1 MANQNDT
8 FAANA
13 SLAQDNDSPEQN
25 DDFWTHEE
33 IDGTRWNK
41 SFPYQLLLVKKQGSG
56 YVSDAA
62 WTFTLPISPES
73 ISFSMPFAIQGQVQ
87 LDGFHESHG
96 GAPVRFITFTGTTGV
111 MPLRGSAESRGTAN
125 LGEAIFAGTIQNAA
139 RTAQAATGQP
149 PQPNVLT
156 DDELSSILNGSGYYQ
171 FRKLQEWFENYVAF
185 KKTEAGREWRMA
197 LAIWKDQAIYLVT
210 PQTFNVS
217 RNAGSPYEYPYQL
230 AFKAW
235 KRVKLSAPDP
245 AANVFQP
252 AVRDANKL
260 GKMLKAISD
269 ARNVLEAA
277 RDTIAAV
284 GGDLDHAL
292 FEPVRELALF
302 VKDLVGVPI
311 AMADLPVQILTDAK
325 QAIISAISV
334 QAAQGALSQAFSTAN
349 AKVQEQVAQIA
360 LLGSQTSQAQV
371 QNGVL
376 AGAPDGST
384 DPANDPFN
392 DPTANYA
399 LFSQVNIGQV
409 NLPPSLVRA
418 VVNERERVRQKT
430 RLDFEQQRDTLI
442 QIMAD
447 FADAVGAG
455 SSSFATAYGRR
466 QPNTTRQPTTQD
478 HQVLFAMNR
487 MALELNRL
495 AASGETNRF
504 QIDSIN
510 YMAGLASRSG
520 IAFQIPK
527 SKFSVP
533 YPYGVTI
540 EQLAT
545 RYLGDPDRWIE
556 IVALN
561 GLRAPYVDEEG
572 FDLPLLTD
580 GRGNEV
586 QVADSSLLFVGQMVW
601 LSSTTTSRTSR
612 RITKIKKLTSTQ
624 SILTLDGDPDLER
637 FSTLAQASLHAFLPD
652 TVNSMMTIYIPSD
665 SNPGDQDYKTK
676 AIPGLNTFDPFLT
689 AGGVDLLL
697 TESGDLA
704 ITPDGDCRLAV
715 GLANIVQIAR
725 TRLSVQQGTL
735 NRHPQFGLAIKAGM
749 STADVDAKTLLESTK
764 TLFADDP
771 MFTGVKG
778 ATVVKKGNAT
788 TIALQVG
795 IQGVSQFIPI
805 SFNVPR

>member
-1 MANQNDT
+1 
-8 FAANA
+8 
-13 SLAQDNDSPEQN
+13 
-25 DDFWTHEE
+25 
-33 IDGTRWNK
+33 
-41 SFPYQLLLVKKQGSG
+41 
-56 YVSDAA
+56 
-62 WTFTLPISPES
+62 
-73 ISFSMPFAIQGQVQ
+73 
-87 LDGFHESHG
+87 
-96 GAPVRFITFTGTTGV
+96 
-111 MPLRGSAESRGTAN
+111 
-125 LGEAIFAGTIQNAA
+125 
-139 RTAQAATGQP
+139 
-149 PQPNVLT
+149 
-156 DDELSSILNGSGYYQ
+156 
-171 FRKLQEWFENYVAF
+171 
-185 KKTEAGREWRMA
+185 
-197 LAIWKDQAIYLVT
+197 
-210 PQTFNVS
+210 
-217 RNAGSPYEYPYQL
+217 
-230 AFKAW
+230 
-235 KRVKLSAPDP
+235 
-245 AANVFQP
+245 
-252 AVRDANKL
+252 
-260 GKMLKAISD
+260 
-269 ARNVLEAA
+269 
-277 RDTIAAV
+277 
-284 GGDLDHAL
+284 
-292 FEPVRELALF
+292 
-302 VKDLVGVPI
+302 
-311 AMADLPVQILTDAK
+311 
-325 QAIISAISV
+325 
-334 QAAQGALSQAFSTAN
+334 
-349 AKVQEQVAQIA
+349 
-360 LLGSQTSQAQV
+360 
-371 QNGVL
+371 
-376 AGAPDGST
+376 
-384 DPANDPFN
+384 
-392 DPTANYA
+392 
-399 LFSQVNIGQV
+399 
-409 NLPPSLVRA
+409 
-418 VVNERERVRQKT
+418 
-430 RLDFEQQRDTLI
+430 
-442 QIMAD
+442 
-447 FADAVGAG
+447 
-455 SSSFATAYGRR
+455 
-466 QPNTTRQPTTQD
+466 
-478 HQVLFAMNR
+478 
-487 MALELNRL
+487 
-495 AASGETNRF
+495 
-504 QIDSIN
+504 
-510 YMAGLASRSG
+510 MAGLASRSG